1 MKLKK
6 KVRKSVLHIVLLA
19 LSFLSIYPVLV
30 MVFGSFKTASE
41 FVFNPAGLPQAF
53 TLENYQRLID
63 YNSGLIIRSFCNSL
77 FVSTVYT
84 AITLVI
90 ASMAAFAF
98 AKFRFKGRNLLFTLF
113 LATMVIPAEVNI
125 PPMYLMFSKINWLNT
140 YVVQILPQ
148 VANVFAL
155 YMLKQY
161 METIPDEI
169 MESAVVDGAGS
180 WRIYRAIMLPL
191 TKPVMGALAI
201 LLFLNKWNDYM
212 WPLIMVNKQQYMPI
226 SVILPTL
233 NDTGALQMV
242 PWELVLTGCTVVTIP
257 VLICFLLFQDKFMQ
271 SITIGAVKG

>member
-148 VANVFAL
+148 VANVFAP